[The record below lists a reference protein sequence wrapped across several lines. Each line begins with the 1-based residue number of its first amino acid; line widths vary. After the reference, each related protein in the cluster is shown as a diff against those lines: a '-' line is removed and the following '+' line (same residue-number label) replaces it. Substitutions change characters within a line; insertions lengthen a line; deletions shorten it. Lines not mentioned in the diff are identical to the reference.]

1 MTPSPK
7 EKARELADKLYQTTP
22 NEAWY
27 NPPIGSITSKEY
39 KAWEQAKQCALIAV
53 DEIINSSPTNPLKGG
68 YIELYSDM
76 VDEAIE
82 YYKEVKKEIELL

>member
-1 MTPSPK
+1 VIPSPK
-7 EKARELADKLYQTTP
+7 EKAEELFIKFYP
-22 NEAWY
+22 NWY
-27 NPPIGSITSKEY
+27 DNGLVAKKKYAKEY
-39 KAWEQAKQCALIAV
+39 AIIAV
-53 DEIINSSPTNPLKGG
+53 EEIINSSPTNPLKGG